1 MNSYPE
7 CRYPI
12 KKAIKTQVDFLHLGS
27 PIGPSLLYKVS
38 DFLLPFS
45 ILERIRVLAISGL
58 KAFVEKLLINY
69 KLLNQSSFSSSVDC
83 LMCSWVHPTANQP
96 LHSCLCNHSFAYTV
110 YTVKILRGQHCKV
123 QTNYSWLNIRL
134 NTYHPGMSML
144 TLHTDSLCV
153 SECLTFVQFVSDCS

>member
-83 LMCSWVHPTANQP
+83 LMCS
-96 LHSCLCNHSFAYTV
+96 
-110 YTVKILRGQHCKV
+110 
-123 QTNYSWLNIRL
+123 
-134 NTYHPGMSML
+134 
-144 TLHTDSLCV
+144 
-153 SECLTFVQFVSDCS
+153 